1 MTKRIFLTMLIVI
14 LMQILLFDY
23 FDGSKADLTGY
34 MIVSGVPI
42 SNKFVVLGTW
52 YMFFSGLSFLSL
64 GYLRQY
70 ISGYG
75 VCLMIREKSRVKLG
89 ISRIMKLMILIFGL
103 SLIQLLFSIV
113 FAFINNVGQAFFYD
127 DFQSLICIASLYMMS
142 NFVLVFIQMA
152 LELYLTE
159 QVSLLLINVYV
170 LFSVTSGGV
179 LLSVQKLTWILYFLI
194 PNFGMY
200 ERVHV
205 PESGGISPVLA
216 FMVLTII
223 TIILCVLSCIRL
235 KKMDL
240 T

>member
-1 MTKRIFLTMLIVI
+1 MTKRIFLTILIVI
-14 LMQILLFDY
+14 LLQILLFDY

-42 SNKFVVLGTW
+42 NNKFVLVGTW
-52 YMFFSGLSFLSL
+52 YIFFSMLSSLSL

-75 VCLMIREKSRVKLG
+75 LYLLIREKSRVKLG
-89 ISRIMKLMILIFGL
+89 ISRIMKLMILISGL

-113 FAFINNVGQAFFYD
+113 FALINNVGEAFFYD
-127 DFQSLICIASLYMMS
+127 DLQSFICIAGLYIMS
-142 NFVLVFIQMA
+142 NFVLIFIQMV

-159 QVSLLLINVYV
+159 QVSLLLINVYA
-170 LFSVTSGGV
+170 LFSVTLGGV

-200 ERVHV
+200 ERVHL
-205 PESGGISPVLA
+205 PEAGGLSPVLA
-216 FMVLTII
+216 YMVLTVI
-223 TIILCVLSCIRL
+223 TIILTVLTYIRL

>member
-14 LMQILLFDY
+14 LLQILLFHY

-52 YMFFSGLSFLSL
+52 YMFFAGLSFLSL

-75 VCLMIREKSRVKLG
+75 IYLMIREKSKVKLG
-89 ISRIMKLMILIFGL
+89 FRRIGNLMNLISGL

-113 FAFINNVGQAFFYD
+113 FAYINNEDQAFFYED
-127 DFQSLICIASLYMMS
+127 IKSFIFIVGLYIMS
-142 NFVLVFIQMA
+142 NFVLIFIQMA

-159 QVSLLLINVYV
+159 QVSLLMINVYV
-170 LFSVTSGGV
+170 LFSVTLGGV
-179 LLSVQKLTWILYFLI
+179 LLSVQKQTWILYFLI

-200 ERVHV
+200 VRVDL
-205 PESGGISPVLA
+205 PESAGLSPVLA
-216 FMVLTII
+216 YMVLTVI
-223 TIILCVLSCIRL
+223 TIILSVLSYIRL

>member
-1 MTKRIFLTMLIVI
+1 MTKRIFLTMLIVM
-14 LMQILLFDY
+14 LLQILLFDY

-42 SNKFVVLGTW
+42 NNKFVVLGTW
-52 YMFFSGLSFLSL
+52 YMFFAGLSFLSL

-75 VCLMIREKSRVKLG
+75 IYLMIREKSKVKLG
-89 ISRIMKLMILIFGL
+89 FRRIGYLMILISGL

-113 FAFINNVGQAFFYD
+113 FAYINNEDQALFYEDIKSFIFIVG
-127 DFQSLICIASLYMMS
+127 LYIMS
-142 NFVLVFIQMA
+142 NIVLIFIQMA
-152 LELYLTE
+152 LELHFAE
-159 QVSLLLINVYV
+159 EVSLLLINVYV
-170 LFSVTSGGV
+170 LFSVTLGGV
-179 LLSVQKLTWILYFLI
+179 LLSAQKLTWVLYFLL

-200 ERVHV
+200 ERVYL
-205 PESGGISPVLA
+205 PEAGGLSLA
-216 FMVLTII
+216 LAYMVLTII
-223 TIILCVLSCIRL
+223 TIILCVLSFIRL

>member
-14 LMQILLFDY
+14 LLQILLFHY

-52 YMFFSGLSFLSL
+52 YMFFAGLSFLSL

-75 VCLMIREKSRVKLG
+75 IYLMIREKSKVKLG
-89 ISRIMKLMILIFGL
+89 FRRIGNLMILISGL

-113 FAFINNVGQAFFYD
+113 FAYINNVGEAFFYD
-127 DFQSLICIASLYMMS
+127 DFQSFICIAGLYIMS
-142 NFVLVFIQMA
+142 NIVLIFIQMA
-152 LELYLTE
+152 LELHFAE
-159 QVSLLLINVYV
+159 EVSLLLINVYV
-170 LFSVTSGGV
+170 LFSVTLGGV
-179 LLSVQKLTWILYFLI
+179 LLSVQKQTWILYFLI

-200 ERVHV
+200 VRVDL
-205 PESGGISPVLA
+205 PESAGLSPVLA
-216 FMVLTII
+216 YMVLTVI
-223 TIILCVLSCIRL
+223 TIILSVLSYIRL

>member
-14 LMQILLFDY
+14 LLQIFLFHY

-42 SNKFVVLGTW
+42 SNKFVLLGTW

-75 VCLMIREKSRVKLG
+75 VYLMIREKSKVKLG
-89 ISRIMKLMILIFGL
+89 FGRIVNLMFLISGL

-113 FAFINNVGQAFFYD
+113 FAFINNVDQSIFYQ
-127 DFQSLICIASLYMMS
+127 DFQSFICIAGLYMMS
-142 NFVLVFIQMA
+142 NIVLIFIQMA
-152 LELYLTE
+152 LELHFPE
-159 QVSLLLINVYV
+159 EVSLLLVNVYV
-170 LFSVTSGGV
+170 LFSVTLGGV
-179 LLSVQKLTWILYFLI
+179 LLSAQKLTWILYFLL

-200 ERVHV
+200 VRMDVLEV
-205 PESGGISPVLA
+205 GGISPVIA
-216 FMVLTII
+216 YIVLTVM
-223 TIILCVLSCIRL
+223 TIILTVLTYIRL
-235 KKMDL
+235 KKIDL
-240 T
+240 I